1 MPRRLALLLGICCLA
16 LPRLARADGE
26 DEAKRAEAKRLTT
39 EGSALYT
46 KGDFANA
53 LKDFQAAYAALPTNK
68 LLFNIG
74 EAQLHLGHK
83 AEAATAFNQFLD
95 GTLEAADIAPQRK
108 LAKEKMAELVQ
119 GLARVRVDAVPND
132 ALVNLDGQLL
142 PEGGAFV
149 APGKHQLEANKPGF
163 KSVAMEISVHGA
175 EDRKVSMRLE
185 ADVPAATATLTP
197 PVESAPAPAAAPVV
211 LVAPAPPPDHTASWV
226 LIGLGAASL
235 ATSAVTGV
243 LAAND
248 NGKLANA
255 VNGST
260 PLTNAQVASLRTS
273 VRTEAWISTA
283 TLGAGAVAAGV
294 GAFLLM
300 RGDKSAVAT
309 TAVDGQPALALRF

>member
-1 MPRRLALLLGICCLA
+1 MPRRLALLLGISCLA
-16 LPRLARADGE
+16 APLIARADGE

-39 EGSALYT
+39 EGSALYS
-46 KGDFANA
+46 KGDYASA

-83 AEAATAFNQFLD
+83 PEAATAFSQFLD

-119 GLARVRVDAVPND
+119 GLARVRPEATPSD
-132 ALVNLDGQLL
+132 ALVNLDGQLI

-149 APGKHQLEANKPGF
+149 APGKHQLEANAPGYKPL
-163 KSVAMEISVHGA
+163 SMEISVHGA
-175 EDRKVSMRLE
+175 EDRKVSLRLE
-185 ADVPAATATLTP
+185 AEAPATVANLTP
-197 PVESAPAPAAAPVV
+197 PVETAPAPAPAPVV
-211 LVAPAPPPDHTASWV
+211 LVAPAAPPDHTASWV

-235 ATSAVTGV
+235 ATSAVTGI

-248 NGKLANA
+248 NGKLSNA
-255 VNGST
+255 VNGSN

-300 RGDKSAVAT
+300 RGDKSAVAM
-309 TAVDGQPALALRF
+309 TATDGQPALALRF